1 VGGAATGRGYRSK
14 TRRFLYVDIGRSASM
29 EISARNK
36 FSGTVTEIIEGP
48 VTTEV
53 KIDTGGC
60 GHVIVST
67 ITTEAS
73 KELDLKVGDKAWAL
87 FKASSVIVATD

>member
-1 VGGAATGRGYRSK
+1 
-14 TRRFLYVDIGRSASM
+14 M

-36 FSGTVTEIIEGP
+36 FKGTVTQLIEGP

-60 GHVIVST
+60 GHVISAT
-67 ITTEAS
+67 ITTEAA
-73 KELDLKVGDKAWAL
+73 KELDLKVGDEAWAV
-87 FKASSVIVATD
+87 FKASSVIVATV